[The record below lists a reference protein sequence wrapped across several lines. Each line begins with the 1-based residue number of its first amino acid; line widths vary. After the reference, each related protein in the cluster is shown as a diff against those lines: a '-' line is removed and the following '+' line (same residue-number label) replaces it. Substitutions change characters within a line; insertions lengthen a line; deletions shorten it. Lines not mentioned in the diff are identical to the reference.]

1 MTSVTFAIPIR
12 RPKPKQLLRP
22 VRPVV
27 ATRRGDRTAWQLALA
42 YRIERDI
49 DTGTLRDFAHAAEV
63 FVITRARVS
72 QIVALMNLAPAI
84 QARLLAGDTNIHER
98 TLRAALRVVDWN
110 QQRATL
116 EGRRQ

>member
-1 MTSVTFAIPIR
+1 MTSVTVAVPIR
-12 RPKPKQLLRP
+12 RSKPKAILRP
-22 VRPVV
+22 VRSID
-27 ATRRGDRTAWQLALA
+27 ATRRGDRTSWQIALA

-49 DTGTLRDFAHAAEV
+49 ETGTLRDFAHAAEV
-63 FVITRARVS
+63 FGITRARVS
-72 QIVALMNLAPAI
+72 QIVALMNLAPDI

-98 TLRAALRVVDWN
+98 TLRAALRFVDWN

>member
-1 MTSVTFAIPIR
+1 MTSVTFAIPVR
-12 RPKPKQLLRP
+12 RPMPKQIPRP
-22 VRPVV
+22 VRVV
-27 ATRRGDRTAWQLALA
+27 STTRRGDRTAWQLALA
-42 YRIERDI
+42 YRIENEI
-49 DTGTLRDFAHAAEV
+49 QAGNLRDFAHAAEV
-63 FVITRARVS
+63 FGITRARVS
-72 QIVALMNLAPAI
+72 QLVALMNLAPEI

>member
-1 MTSVTFAIPIR
+1 MTSVTVSIPIR
-12 RPKPKQLLRP
+12 RSKPRPILRP
-22 VRPVV
+22 VRSID
-27 ATRRGDRTAWQLALA
+27 ATRRGDRASWQIALA

-63 FVITRARVS
+63 FGITRARVS
-72 QIVALMNLAPAI
+72 QIVGLMNLGPDI

-98 TLRAALRVVDWN
+98 TLRAALCFVDWN

-116 EGRRQ
+116 ERRRQ